1 MAVKYKLVQNKISG
15 HECFGKWYARSVKS
29 GEVGMKEIERII
41 EQNCSLKRSDVRA
54 VLTELVDT
62 IKGKLQEGYTVDLD
76 ELGRLSL
83 GVKSEGVYRAADFN
97 VKKHITGVSVN
108 YRPNT
113 HRRVTWVV
121 ATRDSSSMA
130 LFCFLFSRHVYG
142 RFIKNATCAQTAIG
156 I

>member
-1 MAVKYKLVQNKISG
+1 MRKIIVEQTNQEIMAVKYKLVQNKISG

-41 EQNCSLKRSDVRA
+41 EQNCSRSDVRA

-113 HRRVTWVV
+113 HRRGNGDRRLI
-121 ATRDSSSMA
+121 APLAEGCDFERQ
-130 LFCFLFSRHVYG
+130 
-142 RFIKNATCAQTAIG
+142 K
-156 I
+156 

>member
-1 MAVKYKLVQNKISG
+1 MAIRYKLVQNKISG
-15 HECFGKWYARSVKS
+15 HDCYGKFYARSIKS

-62 IKGKLQEGYTVDLD
+62 IKGKLQDGYTVNLD

-108 YRPNT
+108 YRPCT
-113 HRRVTWVV
+113 HRIGNGDRHLV
-121 ATRDSSSMA
+121 APLAEGCD
-130 LFCFLFSRHVYG
+130 FKK
-142 RFIKNATCAQTAIG
+142 I
-156 I
+156 